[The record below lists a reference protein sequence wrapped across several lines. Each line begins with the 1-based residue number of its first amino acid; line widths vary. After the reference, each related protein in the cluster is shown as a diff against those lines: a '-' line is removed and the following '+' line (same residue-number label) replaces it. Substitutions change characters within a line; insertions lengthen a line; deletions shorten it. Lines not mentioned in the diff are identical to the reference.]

1 MAARLRLELLGG
13 CRLIDRRTGQAVDFR
28 TRKGR
33 CLLGLVALWPG
44 ASMSREKLASFLWDP
59 APEEQ
64 ARASLRQCLKE
75 VREVLGDHADHVLTA
90 DRLTVGIVPGGIEV
104 DALEVQGQVSNARTD
119 QAAALDIARLWKG
132 ELFGDAVPAA
142 PVFEAWVQVERSRL
156 RTVVSTLLTD
166 HLERLIHAKNFTHP
180 EIADE
185 LVRIEPSHEL
195 AHQFLMRFHAL
206 RGDQAGA
213 LRQFARLDKTLADEL
228 DSEPSKESVDL
239 LVAIKRGDI
248 SAEKEAAPRSSPR
261 LAEEKAGRRGPPK
274 IAVRPPLSR
283 ADDSA
288 KEYLAEGFANLIR
301 VCLSKFR
308 CWIILSWPSTG
319 FDSKVQ
325 IDFEALGG
333 AIGADYV
340 IDSVLDWRQRQGRL
354 FVSLV
359 DCRDSS
365 QVWSDVL
372 SINEP
377 ELQSLGSSVA
387 GIVASKLASQINH
400 IALLRYARSV
410 PGNAAAY
417 DMWLRGHQLS
427 RLWSSEADL
436 QAKELF
442 SQAIDRD
449 HGLACAY
456 ASLASVLNTQGM
468 IRPGYAEE
476 ESDKKR
482 AFELSQTAVSLD
494 PFDSRNHFNMAW
506 SWLLAN
512 SAERAHS
519 HFKLA
524 VDLNPYDS
532 ETLIASAMG
541 MAFLGHL
548 DLAKE
553 WSDTALRL
561 NPLHPEYFL
570 GYLAAIRYL
579 SGDVAGTL
587 DVVARCQDIFP
598 ETRAWAAAAHVRL
611 GQEAEARTAFS
622 GFLKAVKGR
631 WEGAGTP
638 RWDDIHTWLY
648 KAVPIVWPEGKKAL
662 DDALLG
668 ARALAGASAAPE
680 PIGTSS

>member
-1 MAARLRLELLGG
+1 MSARLRLELLGG
-13 CRLIDRRTGQAVDFR
+13 CRLTDRRTGQAVEFR
-28 TRKGR
+28 TRKAR

-75 VREVLGDHADHVLTA
+75 VREVLGDHADHVLAA
-90 DRLTVGIVPGGIEV
+90 DRLTVGIAPGSLEV
-104 DALEVQGQVSNARTD
+104 DALDLLNRVPAARTD
-119 QAAALDIARLWKG
+119 QASALDIAQLWKG
-132 ELFGDAVPAA
+132 EPFGDAVPAA
-142 PVFEAWVQVERSRL
+142 PVFEAWVQVERSRI
-156 RTVVSTLLTD
+156 RTIVSTLLTD
-166 HLERLIHAKNFTHP
+166 HLERLIQIKDFSHP

-213 LRQFARLDKTLADEL
+213 LRQFARLDKILAEEL

-239 LVAIKRGDI
+239 LVAIKRGDVTP
-248 SAEKEAAPRSSPR
+248 EKEVAPSPIAR
-261 LAEEKAGRRGPPK
+261 LAEEKAARRGPPK
-274 IAVRPPLSR
+274 IAVRPPLTR
-283 ADDSA
+283 FEDETKD
-288 KEYLAEGFANLIR
+288 YLAEGFANLTR

-319 FDSKVQ
+319 FESKVHV
-325 IDFEALGG
+325 DFEALGS

-340 IDSVLDWRQRQGRL
+340 IDSVLDWRQQQGRL

-377 ELQSLGSSVA
+377 ELQSIGSSVA

-400 IALLRYARSV
+400 IALLRYARSA

-427 RLWSSEADL
+427 RLWSTEADT

-442 SQAIDRD
+442 TQAIELD

-468 IRPGYAEE
+468 IRPGYAGEKNDME
-476 ESDKKR
+476 R

-541 MAFLGHL
+541 MAFLGQL

-553 WSDTALRL
+553 WSDTAVRL

-579 SGDVAGTL
+579 SGDFSGTL

-611 GQEAEARTAFS
+611 GQEAEARKAFE
-622 GFLKAVKGR
+622 GFLAAVRGR
-631 WEGAGTP
+631 WEGASP
-638 RWDDIHTWLY
+638 PHWDDIHIWLY
-648 KAVPIVWPEGKKAL
+648 QALPIVWPEGKQAL
-662 DDALLG
+662 DQALI
-668 ARALAGASAAPE
+668 AAHALAKAQ
-680 PIGTSS
+680 PIGTSA

>member
-1 MAARLRLELLGG
+1 MASRLRLELLGG
-13 CRLIDRRTGQAVDFR
+13 CRLIDRQTGRTIEFR
-28 TRKGR
+28 SRKAR

-44 ASMSREKLASFLWDP
+44 AKMSREKLASFLWDP

-75 VREVLGDHADHVLTA
+75 IRECLGEHADHILAA
-90 DRLTVGIVPGGIEV
+90 DRLTAGLVEGSMEV
-104 DALEVQGQVSNARTD
+104 DALEVTGQVASAR
-119 QAAALDIARLWKG
+119 ANMPIALDIAKLWRG
-132 ELFGDAVPAA
+132 ELFGDTVPAA
-142 PVFEAWVQVERSRL
+142 PVFEAWVQVERSRI
-156 RTVVSTLLTD
+156 RTTVSNLLTD
-166 HLERLIHAKNFTHP
+166 HLERLIAARDFSHP
-180 EIADE
+180 DIADE

-195 AHQFLMRFHAL
+195 AHQFLMRFYAL

-213 LRQFARLDKTLADEL
+213 LRQFTRLDTALADEL
-228 DSEPSKESVDL
+228 DSEPSQESIDL
-239 LVAIKRGDI
+239 LVAIKSG
-248 SAEKEAAPRSSPR
+248 EVQQ
-261 LAEEKAGRRGPPK
+261 EKAPSAITEPLEAPKPARRGPPK
-274 IAVRPPLSR
+274 IAIRPPLTR
-283 ADDSA
+283 FDDQS
-288 KEYLAEGFANLIR
+288 KDYLAEGFANLTR

-308 CWIILSWPSTG
+308 CWIILSWPSSG

-325 IDFEALGG
+325 IDYESLGR

-340 IDSVLDWRQRQGRL
+340 IDSVLDWRQQQCRL

-359 DCRDSS
+359 DCRDST

-372 SINEP
+372 PISEP

-387 GIVASKLASQINH
+387 GAVASKLASQINH
-400 IALLRYARSV
+400 ITLLRYARTA

-417 DMWLRGHQLS
+417 DLWIRGHQLS
-427 RLWSSEADL
+427 RLWSPEADA

-442 SQAIDRD
+442 ARAIELD

-468 IRPGYAEE
+468 ISPGYADEE
-476 ESDKKR
+476 KQRKR

-512 SAERAHS
+512 SVERAHS
-519 HFKLA
+519 HFVLA

-541 MAFLGHL
+541 MAFLGQL
-548 DLAKE
+548 DLARE

-579 SGDVAGTL
+579 SGDFAGTL
-587 DVVARCQDIFP
+587 EVVARCQDIFP
-598 ETRAWAAAAHVRL
+598 ETRAWAAAAHVSL
-611 GQEAEARTAFS
+611 AQTQQARGAFQ
-622 GFLKAVKGR
+622 GFLSAVRSRWVGSKPPR
-631 WEGAGTP
+631 WE
-638 RWDDIHTWLY
+638 DIHAWLY
-648 KAVPIVWPEGKKAL
+648 TAVPLIWPAGRAAL
-662 DDALLG
+662 DEALLK
-668 ARALAGASAAPE
+668 ARELSLAE